1 MKFQV
6 EDMIYSCPVEALAN
20 ILGKKWVATIIWQL
34 KTDKKRFGE
43 LQRLVDGCTKK
54 MLTQQ
59 LDLLIDQ
66 GIVVNEKVTQNNSVE
81 STYYLSE
88 AGVLLLPLV
97 ESMIRWGNTNLSC
110 GE

>member
-1 MKFQV
+1 MNFQV
-6 EDMIYSCPVEALAN
+6 EDIIYGCPVEALAN

-34 KTDKKRFGE
+34 KGEKKRFGE

-59 LDLLIDQ
+59 LDLLINQ

-88 AGVLLLPLV
+88 SGLLLLPLV
-97 ESMIRWGNTNLSC
+97 ENMIMWGNTNLRC